1 MSKKKERRIKRLQ
14 RLPIW
19 TVVLQMVLTELIIFS
34 LTVFICIVSVLGI
47 VNTLILNN
55 AKDCQ
60 TVLEY
65 VNENWEKES
74 REQLDQQLATYT
86 SAYDG
91 IEGIYIDDKN
101 DVISIFPKLQKRQVL
116 SKAC

>member
-19 TVVLQMVLTELIIFS
+19 TVVVQMILTELIIFS
-34 LTVFICIVSVLGI
+34 FTVFICVISVFGI
-47 VNTLILNN
+47 INSLILNN
-55 AKDCQ
+55 AKDCK

-74 REQLDQQLATYT
+74 REELNQQLNTFET
-86 SAYDG
+86 VSNG
-91 IEGIYIDDKN
+91 IDSIYIDDKN
-101 DVISIFPKLQKRQVL
+101 DIISL
-116 SKAC
+116 